1 MGITVGIDLGTTFSA
16 VAWINPKTQRP
27 EIIENSGG
35 ERITPSVIKFL
46 EDGSC
51 ICGAEAKDAFEDGEY
66 GCTSAFKRFMGTDEV
81 CCSAYGKEYTARELS
96 ALLLAHLK
104 KEAEATLGQTIS
116 EAVITV
122 PAYFFNDEREDTIYA
137 AKKAGLKVRQ
147 LVNEPTA
154 AALNYGLKQ
163 WRENAVIMVY
173 DLGGG
178 TFDVTLVGMG
188 KDYQMESIATTGD
201 HVLGGKDWDDSL
213 AELVMDKIYD
223 ETNVDVRDDQET
235 KNEIKTQ
242 VETWKKRLSRFSTAE
257 CKVNVPGNGT
267 VTVVVSKEEFDDTTR
282 PLLDQTVA
290 LCEDVLRKKNLS
302 WSNVTDVL
310 LVGGSTRMPQVSEFL
325 ASLTGKKP
333 LTHVNP
339 DEAVAL
345 GAAMQTALKKEEYL
359 VYTAPST
366 KTVESDDK
374 KGLFAVLKR
383 KAEPEHKES
392 IAMKYSGPVQQAKAL
407 TDVALIGKQDVQAHG
422 MGIISVNPA
431 GTEYMN
437 DNIIPPNMPI
447 PVKSARAFQFFTSSR
462 GDNELEIF
470 VLEGEGEPLDCQINA
485 KYIVSGIRHIKGGK
499 TTIRVQYSFDR
510 NSIIH
515 VQVRQEDDISDLPI
529 RKVAINSEEL
539 AKFGRSIDPD
549 EFKATSDLSIVL
561 AVDVSGS
568 MAGSPLTEAKKAMV
582 SFVNQY
588 EDTGA
593 RIGVIIVSDRTEWVQ
608 YPTDDYQS
616 CIYAINRIECDGKTG
631 YGNSAHPFDEIERIL
646 GREDGT
652 RYAIILA
659 DGVWYDKEGSKKGA
673 AMCNRA
679 GIDTAAI
686 GFGSADKAFLDSLC
700 SNKDLS
706 ILTQQSEL
714 TRSFGKI
721 AQSIGSG
728 GGSRKGRGSDDNAA
742 ETWET
747 ND

>member
-1 MGITVGIDLGTTFSA
+1 MGVTVGIDLGTTFSA

-27 EIIENSGG
+27 EIIENRDG
-35 ERITPSVIKFL
+35 ERITPSVIQFM

-51 ICGAEAKDAFEDGEY
+51 VCGTSAKDAFEGGEY
-66 GCTSAFKRFMGTDEV
+66 GCTSAFKRFMGTNEV
-81 CCSAYGKEYTARELS
+81 CCSAYGQEYTARELS

-104 KEAEATLGQTIS
+104 KEAEETLGQVIT

-122 PAYFFNDEREDTIYA
+122 PAYFFNEEREDTIYA

-188 KDYQMESIATTGD
+188 KNYQMESIATTGD

-223 ETNVDVRDDQET
+223 ETNVDVRDDQDT

-242 VETWKKRLSRFSTAE
+242 VETWKKRLSRFPTAE

-267 VTVVVSKEEFDDTTR
+267 VTVIVSKDEFDDATR
-282 PLLDQTVA
+282 PLLDQTA
-290 LCEDVLRKKNLS
+290 TLCEDVLRKKNLT

-325 ASLTGKKP
+325 SKLTGKKP

-359 VYTAPST
+359 VYTAPTS
-366 KTVESDDK
+366 KDVAPEEK

-383 KAEPEHKES
+383 KSEAEPKES
-392 IAMKYSGPVQQAKAL
+392 IVMKYSGPVQQAKAL
-407 TDVALIGKQDVQAHG
+407 TDVALIGKRDVQAHG

-470 VLEGEGEPLDCQINA
+470 VLEGEGKPLDCQINA
-485 KYIVSGIRHIKGGK
+485 KYVVSGIRHIKGGK

-515 VQVRQEDDISDLPI
+515 VQVRQEDDNRDLPI
-529 RKVAINSEEL
+529 RKVPIDPEEL
-539 AKFGRSIDPD
+539 AKFGRPIDPE
-549 EFKATSDLSIVL
+549 EFKAVSELSIVL

-568 MAGSPLTEAKKAMV
+568 MSGSPLAEAKKAMI
-582 SFVNQY
+582 SFVKQY

-593 RIGVIIVSDRTEWVQ
+593 RIGVVIVSDSTEWMQ
-608 YPTDDYQS
+608 APTDDYQS
-616 CIYAINRIECDGKTG
+616 CISAINRIECGRTG
-631 YGNSAHPFDEIERIL
+631 YGNSAHPFDEISRVL
-646 GREDGT
+646 GYEDGT
-652 RYAIILA
+652 KYAIVLA
-659 DGVWYDKEGSKKGA
+659 DGVWSYQDKARQGA
-673 AMCNRA
+673 QMCNRA

-700 SNKDLS
+700 SSKDLS

-728 GGSRKGRGSDDNAA
+728 NGNRKGRSGNDNVAD
-742 ETWET
+742 TWET